1 MFSALAAQSD
11 RIFAIMRILVG
22 INLTTHGT
30 QKLFG
35 WFGGLPEGVP
45 AFITYVAGPIELVGG
60 VLIVVGLF
68 SRPAAFVC
76 SGLMAAAYFMGHVAP
91 GGFWPILNQGEVA
104 IAYCWIF
111 LYLAAR
117 GPGTWSIDGAR
128 AGGAEA
134 YLQLDRAPSSTRP

>member
-22 INLTTHGT
+22 INLTTHGI
-30 QKLFG
+30 QKLLG

-60 VLIVVGLF
+60 VLIAVGLF

-76 SGLMAAAYFMGHVAP
+76 SGLMAAAYFMGHVIP

-117 GPGTWSIDGAR
+117 GPGAWSIDGAR
-128 AGGAEA
+128 GGG
-134 YLQLDRAPSSTRP
+134 LSPTG